1 MTASDLNRLRSLLRT
16 VDRILNNDL
25 RTQDGSGR
33 DTTEE
38 NLRQYRN
45 NANELI
51 ATATDDWLVAAYQQT
66 TGELIDADAKALL
79 VEIERRNLKI

>member
-51 ATATDDWLVAAYQQT
+51 ATAT
-66 TGELIDADAKALL
+66 TGWSLL
-79 VEIERRNLKI
+79 TSKRQANLLTRMPRRCLSRSNGAT